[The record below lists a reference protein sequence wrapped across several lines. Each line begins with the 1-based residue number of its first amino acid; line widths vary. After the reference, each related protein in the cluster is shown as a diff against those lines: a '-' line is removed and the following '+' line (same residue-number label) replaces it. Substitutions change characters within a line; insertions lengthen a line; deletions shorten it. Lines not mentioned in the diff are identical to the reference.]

1 MSSVTSSSNRC
12 DGNFP
17 ERILWATIH
26 RMSARLRSRAMQC
39 TTIILYMFS
48 EHNAKKKK
56 ISCASQHT
64 HSRSSRVE
72 RFIENTSCMHNAYT
86 EFCSVGPAIQCP
98 ATQQTIL
105 IVLCTYAISKM
116 QFQNATAPPI
126 QTHIC
131 DHIRFSYM
139 VWSHM
144 HFQIFIKKKSF
155 PCVLAT
161 SACRRE
167 RNRERMQTFVVDYG
181 SLNVISL
188 FLCVRMIL
196 PPSLSSPT
204 RCGAAISTKREKE
217 RESKNQNNK
226 KPDFW
231 LRVWA
236 MCMHGVSLLLKFLP
250 SDSKMF
256 ACA

>member
-48 EHNAKKKK
+48 EYNAKKKK

-64 HSRSSRVE
+64 HSRSSRIE

-144 HFQIFIKKKSF
+144 HFQIFIKKKIISMR
-155 PCVLAT
+155 
-161 SACRRE
+161 ACNIRVPKRKKQRTNANIRSRLRQFERYFTFFMRSNDFAAIVIVSNSLWRCNFNEERE
-167 RNRERMQTFVVDYG
+167 REGEQKSKQQETRFLVACVN
-181 SLNVISL
+181 NVHAWCE
-188 FLCVRMIL
+188 F
-196 PPSLSSPT
+196 
-204 RCGAAISTKREKE
+204 AA
-217 RESKNQNNK
+217 
-226 KPDFW
+226 
-231 LRVWA
+231 
-236 MCMHGVSLLLKFLP
+236 
-250 SDSKMF
+250 
-256 ACA
+256 